1 MKDKKDKKELK
12 EVRFDATEIVL
23 KDNLV
28 HGAILPQKI
37 AELTRNIIFGGNVE
51 VEGAIFGQR
60 IEVRDGDINVKGAAF
75 AQGELYI
82 NSDATG
88 DVVFCKAVGSAGSIT
103 ARSNSCRP
111 MFYSDINAKTVAL
124 KNAYVAGSIY
134 ADEISLENCVVIG
147 GVFATQTESISNC
160 VVGTFNSPHI
170 RLAGTIQLL
179 LPSAFTIEK
188 PEVAPGT
195 RLYNLALADLG
206 ALLRGVQE
214 DSNSGRVPM
223 NLETDE
229 VRADLTD
236 ENTRRTLR
244 SFTVI
249 GKVLAADM
257 INTDRFQNHFL
268 LTSAALGPQL
278 IRTYDLGTDA
288 DGRTVI
294 LDEVT
299 LRNYFF
305 DLLQGRKEPRE
316 LDATFSIADMA
327 R

>member
-1 MKDKKDKKELK
+1 MKNKTELK
-12 EVRFDATEIVL
+12 ELRFDATEILL

-37 AELTRNIIFGGNVE
+37 AELTRNIIFAGNVE
-51 VEGAIFGQR
+51 VEGAVFAQR
-60 IEVRDGDINVKGAAF
+60 IEVRDGDVTIKGAAF

-88 DVVFCKAVGSAGSIT
+88 EVVFCKATGSAGSVT
-103 ARSNSCRP
+103 ARSNQCRP
-111 MFYSDINAKTVAL
+111 MFYADINAKTVAL

-134 ADEISLENCVVIG
+134 ADEITLENCVVIG
-147 GVFATQTESISNC
+147 GVFATQEAALTNC

-170 RLAGTIQLL
+170 RLAGSVQLL
-179 LPSAFTIEK
+179 LPSAFTIDK
-188 PEVAPGT
+188 PEAAPGT

-206 ALLRGVQE
+206 ALFRGVEE
-214 DSNSGRVPM
+214 DATSGRIPM

-229 VRADLTD
+229 VKADLTD
-236 ENTRRTLR
+236 ESNRRTLR

-257 INTDRFQNHFL
+257 IDTDRFQNHFL

-278 IRTYDLGTDA
+278 LRTYDMGTDK
-288 DGRTVI
+288 DGKPVT
-294 LDEVT
+294 LDENT
-299 LRNYFF
+299 IRDFFF
-305 DLLQGRKEPRE
+305 DLLDGKKEPRN
-316 LDATFSIADMA
+316 LDATFSIADMN